1 MCVDVSGDRA
11 LAFTAIDLL
20 LTSGF
25 ASNPSAAPRGVFA
38 DRRSSLEQS
47 TAFYRVDFR
56 VTVTEAEVLFDALQ
70 SSCLVAVTAVIH
82 VLLESLE
89 DLHRLPLKL

>member
-25 ASNPSAAPRGVFA
+25 ASNPSAAPRGVFV

-56 VTVTEAEVLFDALQ
+56 ITVTDAEVFLDALQ
-70 SSCLVAVTAVIH
+70 SSCLVAITAVVQVI
-82 VLLESLE
+82 LE
-89 DLHRLPLKL
+89 PCKN